1 MNITVHSLVT
11 DYVLNDKIA
20 ADFIPNLRHDTYT
33 YIDPTK
39 CNLEGKSVVLSGAS
53 KGIGKA
59 TAISYAKA
67 GISAIVLL
75 ARSSLDS
82 VEKEM
87 IAAAQAANRPVPKV
101 LTYKVDVTSQVQ
113 VDAAAQDV
121 EKQLGHID
129 ILINNAGSFE
139 ECHPFHETKP
149 DDWWWT
155 WEVNIRG
162 PYLLTRAFTPL
173 LLKAG
178 GGTIINVSSIGAH
191 VMIPG
196 GSAYHTSKVQALRS
210 HTSPHGKTL
219 C

>member
-1 MNITVHSLVT
+1 M
-11 DYVLNDKIA
+11 LNDKIA

-39 CNLEGKSVVLSGAS
+39 CNLEGKSIVLSGAS
-53 KGIGKA
+53 KGIGRA

-67 GISAIVLL
+67 GTSAIVLL

-82 VEKEM
+82 LEKEM
-87 IAAAQAANRPVPKV
+87 IAAAQAVNRPAPKV
-101 LTYKVDVTSQVQ
+101 LTYKVDVTSQAE
-113 VDAAAQDV
+113 VDATAQDV
-121 EKQLGHID
+121 EKRLGHID
-129 ILINNAGSFE
+129 ILINNAGALE
-139 ECHPFHETKP
+139 EYRPFHETKP

-162 PYLLTRAFTPL
+162 PYLLTRAFIPL

-191 VMIPG
+191 VLVPG
-196 GSAYHTSKVQALRS
+196 GSAYHTSKVQALRYFPAWKS
-210 HTSPHGKTL
+210 L